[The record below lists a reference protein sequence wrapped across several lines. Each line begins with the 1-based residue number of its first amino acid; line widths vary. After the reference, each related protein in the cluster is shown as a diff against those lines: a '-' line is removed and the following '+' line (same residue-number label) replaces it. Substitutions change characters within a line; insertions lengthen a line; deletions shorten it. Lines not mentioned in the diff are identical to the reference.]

1 MVGEHDDSRRVIGR
15 RLHQKAETVVK
26 DAVSLL
32 PFAGEEAPGE
42 ELSYRLGD
50 LVVRIL
56 IASIEGEEVD
66 PRSAPVS
73 QLRRLARER
82 HVSTPQLFRLVYLVE
97 RAALDELAAD
107 ESFGAA
113 SEPWPSIVQIVRRS
127 SIDVL
132 AGFAARLSEEA
143 GEDALVDP
151 LTTLH
156 TRPVLLAAL
165 DKEIKRSERSG
176 CPFALILFDID
187 HLSAI
192 NEKHGYGFGDRVI
205 ERIGIVLRN
214 YFREQDWV
222 ARCES
227 DSFAV
232 LLPETLAEPAMQ
244 LAERARET
252 VQERMALR
260 DYRTDEQV
268 TVTVSV
274 GVVVAGGGDG
284 VRAEHLLREA
294 EQAARRAKHAGRNRV
309 ERVDVNVAAPQK
321 PTAPPGTGP

>member
-1 MVGEHDDSRRVIGR
+1 MVGEHDESRRVIGR
-15 RLHQKAETVVK
+15 HLRQQAETVVK
-26 DAVSLL
+26 DAISLL
-32 PFAGEEAPGE
+32 PFAGEGAPDD
-42 ELSYRLGD
+42 ELCD
-50 LVVRIL
+50 LLVRTL
-56 IASIEGEEVD
+56 IASIEGGGVD
-66 PRSAPVS
+66 PRGAPVS
-73 QLRRLARER
+73 LLRRFVRER
-82 HVSTPQLFRLVYLVE
+82 RVSIPQLFRLVYLVE
-97 RAALDELAAD
+97 RAALDKLAAD

-132 AGFAARLSEEA
+132 AGFATRLSEET
-143 GEDALVDP
+143 GENALVDP

-156 TRPVLLAAL
+156 TRAVLLAVL
-165 DKEIKRSERSG
+165 DKELKRSERSG
-176 CPFALILFDID
+176 YPFALILFDID
-187 HLSAI
+187 RLSAI
-192 NEKHGYGFGDRVI
+192 NEQHGYGFGDRVI

-232 LLPETLAEPAMQ
+232 LLPETLGEPAMQ

-260 DYRTDEQV
+260 DYRTDKQV

-274 GVVVAGGGDG
+274 GVVVAGRADG
-284 VRAEHLLREA
+284 SLRAERLLREA
-294 EQAARRAKHAGRNRV
+294 EQAAWRAKQAGRNRV
-309 ERVDVNVAAPQK
+309 ERVELNVGAPQK
-321 PTAPPGTGP
+321 PTAPPGTAP